1 MVWSYFYD
9 LFRFSIELNGTD
21 KPQNRADSSDLFRED
36 TKDVQEARY
45 NTATPPITGRYEIV
59 FKEAV

>member
-1 MVWSYFYD
+1 MIFPIP
-9 LFRFSIELNGTD
+9 IELNGTD

-45 NTATPPITGRYEIV
+45 STATPPITGRYEIV
-59 FKEAV
+59 FEEAV